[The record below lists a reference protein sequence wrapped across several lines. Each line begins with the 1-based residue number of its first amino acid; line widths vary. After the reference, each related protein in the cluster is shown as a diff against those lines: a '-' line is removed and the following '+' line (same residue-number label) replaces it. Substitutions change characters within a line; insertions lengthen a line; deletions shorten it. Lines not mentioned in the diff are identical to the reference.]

1 MARTS
6 TSFRAGNLAAA
17 KHLAQSPRGV
27 RAIVQ
32 VRGRR
37 LRRELEQRSERP
49 LQRLAIDLEARLVLI
64 GAYLDAHGGSLVTQ
78 RGKVRGCSELYLRLS
93 SRLLGVY
100 DRLGIG
106 KLPPS
111 NGDDD
116 LVDQLMRGAQQ

>member
-1 MARTS
+1 MARNA
-6 TSFRAGNLAAA
+6 TSFKAGNLASA

-37 LRRELEQRSERP
+37 LRRELDQRSERP
-49 LQRLAIDLEARLVLI
+49 LQRLAIELEARLTLI

-93 SRLLGVY
+93 SRLLAVY

-106 KLPPS
+106 KLPPPS
-111 NGDDD
+111 ADDD
-116 LVDQLMRGAQQ
+116 LVVQLMRGGQR